1 MGPVGYLPVIGSHL
15 SLSQFIHLPYTLF
28 LFQRGEKVVCGCGE
42 GELNMFTWG
51 QWGNISDRFPGHP
64 MSVDCMVPITED
76 VICTGSCDGK
86 IR

>member
-1 MGPVGYLPVIGSHL
+1 MIELIVFTLHPV
-15 SLSQFIHLPYTLF
+15 
-28 LFQRGEKVVCGCGE
+28 FQRGEKVVCGCGE

-76 VICTGSCDGK
+76 IICTGSGDGK